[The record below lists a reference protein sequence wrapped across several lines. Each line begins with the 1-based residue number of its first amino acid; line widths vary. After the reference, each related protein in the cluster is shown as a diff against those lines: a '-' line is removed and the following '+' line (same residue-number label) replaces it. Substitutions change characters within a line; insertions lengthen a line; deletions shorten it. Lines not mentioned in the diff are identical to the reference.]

1 MLFAL
6 ALSLLSVSRVAEIQV
21 AVDWDAPPTRV
32 ASTAATVEVD
42 VMPFLGRTR
51 EGGPFDA
58 YAAALQNLGAEFV
71 RFSPWFPYP
80 RVVVPELRP
89 PDCTPTKPATNWNST
104 LFDQIVSDFMLA
116 VCGPGA
122 SLNFS
127 CSHSVAQQLSTMP
140 SWIYK
145 GAYPLP
151 AGTVPQDPWQYKGFS
166 AYSVGIELVDESCEP
181 MAAYVARVVAHYTRG
196 GHSDTC
202 GHWHPSGFFY
212 KWSVL
217 SVLNENEHSIGQ
229 ERYTRCFDAI
239 RAAVE
244 KVNTDIVLAGP
255 ETVMWTGGFGYSPY
269 FLDPKNHK
277 DGRPPAINS
286 NHVAF
291 TEGGGATGEGYFP
304 ALDAFVNTTLVPLVA
319 LRDKLAPQTELVLDE
334 FIPFNNDW
342 CDPDGAAALFARHGD
357 SLRRDPRSRAS
368 PRSRGCPN
376 WQARYLRCT
385 RGVCTVCAQWV
396 HGGCAVGARRVRC
409 VCARWVAVCARC
421 GACAVCSTDRTR
433 ARPTSRSAA
442 VRSAG
447 ALRRRAS
454 PTASARWRS
463 SATRSSAQTSSSAG
477 RAAAGAHGRLGPW
490 PDSPC
495 RGPAL
500 MSHQYCTL
508 HSQPLIVPT
517 ARNVRPAWQ
526 AAGLVCLPS
535 PKKTLIL
542 ACRWPDNEPAVTSLD
557 WTTGQPNA
565 KYWTVQML
573 ARALGAGKKSLL
585 GAVVTAAAPPPPP
598 PMGTQGNGTCGPT
611 NYGGDCNVDPAGAWD
626 ARTAAG
632 VSVGV
637 LPAAPALHRPRA
649 RPAGPL
655 LHPLGSAWAQPGP
668 PPPARRA
675 RPALHRRLTLHARGA
690 FIHQARRASST

>member
-6 ALSLLSVSRVAEIQV
+6 ALSSLSVSRVAEIQV
-21 AVDWDAPPTRV
+21 AVDWDALPTRV

-89 PDCTPTKPATNWNST
+89 PDCTQTKPATNWNST

-140 SWIYK
+140 SWMYK
-145 GAYPLP
+145 GAWPLP
-151 AGTVPQDPWQYKGFS
+151 DGTVPQDPWQYKGFS

-376 WQARYLRCT
+376 WQDPRTTNLT
-385 RGVCTVCAQWV
+385 ISRGTLGWSSAAACFAYGFGKMAQL
-396 HGGCAVGARRVRC
+396 GYKIVGADQLI
-409 VCARWVAVCARC
+409 
-421 GACAVCSTDRTR
+421 G
-433 ARPTSRSAA
+433 
-442 VRSAG
+442 
-447 ALRRRAS
+447 
-454 PTASARWRS
+454 
-463 SATRSSAQTSSSAG
+463 
-477 RAAAGAHGRLGPW
+477 GP
-490 PDSPC
+490 
-495 RGPAL
+495 
-500 MSHQYCTL
+500 
-508 HSQPLIVPT
+508 
-517 ARNVRPAWQ
+517 
-526 AAGLVCLPS
+526 
-535 PKKTLIL
+535 
-542 ACRWPDNEPAVTSLD
+542 WPDNEPAVTSLD

-626 ARTAAG
+626 ARKEGILNLTACVARASG
-632 VSVGV
+632 CKKANFVSFS
-637 LPAAPALHRPRA
+637 LHGWNSDCSWYETCDFGHLCA
-649 RPAGPL
+649 DC
-655 LHPLGSAWAQPGP
+655 SQPGP
-668 PPPARRA
+668 HCPAPPGCPSYVPYTSEVISAVPAPRVAAPLFALPYIKHTDGARGVLLVSKTSVPTNVTLHGDGLAGASATVLDGSLGGVHVDAEPGFVAPVERIVGPDGFLALGPYAVALVSAGSELVELVEATGRPARVA
-675 RPALHRRLTLHARGA
+675 P
-690 FIHQARRASST
+690 F